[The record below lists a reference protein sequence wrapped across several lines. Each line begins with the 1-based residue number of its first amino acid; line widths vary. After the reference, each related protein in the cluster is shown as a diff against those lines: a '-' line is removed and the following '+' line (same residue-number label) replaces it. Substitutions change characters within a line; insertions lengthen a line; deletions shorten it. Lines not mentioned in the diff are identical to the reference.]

1 MRYLSKASK
10 LHVAIVIS
18 NLLEFSK
25 KYKLK
30 LTDDEVKNIKD
41 YYGLRIQRL
50 VIVELTGKES
60 NWLRYLEDSIYQA
73 HLVELIVN
81 TPKIVALKSIIDQLE

>member
-10 LHVAIVIS
+10 LHVVIVIS

-73 HLVELIVN
+73 YLVELIVN
-81 TPKIVALKSIIDQLE
+81 IPKIVALKSIIDQLE

>member
-41 YYGLRIQRL
+41 YYGLRI
-50 VIVELTGKES
+50 
-60 NWLRYLEDSIYQA
+60 
-73 HLVELIVN
+73 
-81 TPKIVALKSIIDQLE
+81 